1 MNKKVINSIALQ
13 IIRLKREGKNSEYEE
28 VKTIL
33 QIQGIY
39 NLVEIE
45 VFKLLAFK
53 FEEYRKIFENLIKY
67 LESVY
72 GKKNICIDN
81 ILNEVYLDDLDYID
95 NLSTLEKDEIKGKIK
110 FIIIIIINYKF
121 NLSFNFI
128 LF

>member
-53 FEEYRKIFENLIKY
+53 FKEYRKIFESLIKY
-67 LESVY
+67 LESIY

-95 NLSTLEKDEIKGKIK
+95 SLSTLEKDEIKGKIK
-110 FIIIIIINYKF
+110 FIINNDNNYKF
-121 NLSFNFI
+121 NQLMNK
-128 LF
+128 

>member
-28 VKTIL
+28 IKTIL

-53 FEEYRKIFENLIKY
+53 FKEYRKIFESLIKY
-67 LESVY
+67 LETIY

-110 FIIIIIINYKF
+110 FIINNDNNYKF
-121 NLSFNFI
+121 NQLMNK
-128 LF
+128 

>member
-1 MNKKVINSIALQ
+1 MNKKVINAIALQ
-13 IIRLKREGKNSEYEE
+13 IIRLKREGKNSEYKEI
-28 VKTIL
+28 KTIL

-53 FEEYRKIFENLIKY
+53 FKEYRKIFESLIKH
-67 LESVY
+67 LESIY

-95 NLSTLEKDEIKGKIK
+95 SLSTLEKDEIKGKIK
-110 FIIIIIINYKF
+110 FIINNDNNYKF
-121 NLSFNFI
+121 NQLMNK
-128 LF
+128 

>member
-1 MNKKVINSIALQ
+1 MNKKIINSIALQ

-33 QIQGIY
+33 QIQGVY

-53 FEEYRKIFENLIKY
+53 FKEYRKMFESLIKY
-67 LESVY
+67 LESIY

-110 FIIIIIINYKF
+110 FVINNDNNYKF
-121 NLSFNFI
+121 NQLMNR
-128 LF
+128 

>member
-28 VKTIL
+28 IKTIL

-53 FEEYRKIFENLIKY
+53 FKEYRKIFESLIKY
-67 LESVY
+67 LESIY

-95 NLSTLEKDEIKGKIK
+95 SLSILEKDEIKGKIK
-110 FIIIIIINYKF
+110 FIINNDNNYKF
-121 NLSFNFI
+121 NQLMNK
-128 LF
+128 

>member
-28 VKTIL
+28 IKTIL

-53 FEEYRKIFENLIKY
+53 FKEYRRIFESLIKY
-67 LESVY
+67 LESIY

-95 NLSTLEKDEIKGKIK
+95 SLSILEKDEIKGKIK
-110 FIIIIIINYKF
+110 FIINNDNNYKF
-121 NLSFNFI
+121 NQLMNK
-128 LF
+128 

>member
-1 MNKKVINSIALQ
+1 MNKKVINAIALQ
-13 IIRLKREGKNSEYEE
+13 IIRLKRECKNSEYEE

-53 FEEYRKIFENLIKY
+53 FKEYRKIFESLIKY
-67 LESVY
+67 LESIY

-95 NLSTLEKDEIKGKIK
+95 SLSILEKDEIKGKIK
-110 FIIIIIINYKF
+110 FIINNDNNYKF
-121 NLSFNFI
+121 NQLMNK
-128 LF
+128 